1 MSPVEVQTT
10 TFQTVS
16 LEEPPEPENAPGQLF
31 LGFEGNYDE
40 DAEKK
45 VGRDEYVVSAFG
57 NFETKDADGYMPTLD
72 SDRLRVGVPQFEGP
86 LDLLL
91 FLIRRHAMD
100 VFDIPIVTI
109 TEKYLEVIDEMKQMN
124 LEVAGEFLVMAAT
137 LANIKSKMLLP
148 REERPEDEEEEDGI
162 DPRWALVKRL
172 LDYQRYKALAKQ
184 IGNMQV
190 LGRDVFERPWSAPQ
204 FTGQDEDGTWALKA
218 DLVEVPV
225 NELASLL
232 REVLEKKKIPINHE
246 VVFER
251 ISVGARINEMVE
263 LCRLRTSF
271 TFAQAL
277 RLFHANNRNSV
288 IVTFLSILEMARM
301 KLIKVAQ
308 DPSSG
313 AILVLP
319 RQENLVDMDENSF
332 DLVEQVEV

>member
-184 IGNMQV
+184 IWNMQV